1 MKDGSR
7 YRLATEHLCGSEGG
21 GSMEITM
28 TDAEKLVL
36 RETLEKAINEM
47 LMEIAN
53 TDNRK
58 MREGL
63 RKREEILKTILAK
76 LPAEARAA
84 A

>member
-1 MKDGSR
+1 
-7 YRLATEHLCGSEGG
+7 
-21 GSMEITM
+21 MEITL

-36 RETLEKAINEM
+36 RETVEKATYEM

-63 RKREEILKTILAK
+63 REREEILRTIFAK
-76 LPAEARAA
+76 LPSEARTAA
-84 A
+84 

>member
-1 MKDGSR
+1 
-7 YRLATEHLCGSEGG
+7 
-21 GSMEITM
+21 MEITL
-28 TDAEKLVL
+28 TSAEMVVL
-36 RETLEKAINEM
+36 RETVEKATHEM

-63 RKREEILKTILAK
+63 KEREENLKTILAK
-76 LPAEARAA
+76 IPAEARAA

>member
-1 MKDGSR
+1 
-7 YRLATEHLCGSEGG
+7 
-21 GSMEITM
+21 MEITL

-36 RETLEKAINEM
+36 RGTLEKAMNEM

-63 RKREEILKTILAK
+63 REREEILKTILAK
-76 LPAEARAA
+76 LPAEACAA